1 MRVHPRRVASVPSGR
16 GAGGS
21 ATTARPAG
29 TPREGAAE
37 RGLLLRAVA
46 LRILLPLT
54 IPALILITWQGV
66 TTSQLLPHG
75 LLPTPFATLQGFRT
89 WVLGGAAHGGPYSG
103 TWLATVAV
111 STERVVL
118 GFCAAAVVGILLGL
132 AIGRV
137 SWAAAAVMP
146 TFNGIRSIPA
156 PAWLPIMLIFFGV
169 SLAGQVVLIALVAF
183 SPVVINTALGASSVD
198 PLLLRAARMLGAS
211 RFQTLLRVV
220 VPASLP
226 SIFAGLRLALAF
238 SWVAL
243 VIAELAG
250 ATSGIGYTLYQA
262 YYFDRP
268 DIMLADM
275 ITVGAL
281 GVLSDRVLRLV
292 AKQITHT

>member
-1 MRVHPRRVASVPSGR
+1 
-16 GAGGS
+16 
-21 ATTARPAG
+21 
-29 TPREGAAE
+29 
-37 RGLLLRAVA
+37 
-46 LRILLPLT
+46 
-54 IPALILITWQGV
+54 
-66 TTSQLLPHG
+66 
-75 LLPTPFATLQGFRT
+75 
-89 WVLGGAAHGGPYSG
+89 
-103 TWLATVAV
+103 
-111 STERVVL
+111 
-118 GFCAAAVVGILLGL
+118 
-132 AIGRV
+132 
-137 SWAAAAVMP
+137 
-146 TFNGIRSIPA
+146 
-156 PAWLPIMLIFFGV
+156 MLIFFGV